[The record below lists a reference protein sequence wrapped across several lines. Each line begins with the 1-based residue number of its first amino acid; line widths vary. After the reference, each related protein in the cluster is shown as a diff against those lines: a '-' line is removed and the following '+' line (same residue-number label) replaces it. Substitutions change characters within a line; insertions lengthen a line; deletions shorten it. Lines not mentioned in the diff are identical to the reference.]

1 MSAGPF
7 VVRRYECSGLTRRMK
22 IRVVSATQLFSL
34 SGIGANNQPPGAVN
48 LPLFVGVGLGDGQ
61 LGVRPRL
68 LLVRFLSPPPGYSL
82 GAKLRIPILRPLLWD
97 GAIPGVT
104 QGTYRGRPV
113 VVVGKLPEVIL

>member
-7 VVRRYECSGLTRRMK
+7 LVRRYECSGLNRRMK
-22 IRVVSATQLFSL
+22 IRVVSATQSFSL

-48 LPLFVGVGLGDGQ
+48 LPLFVGVGLGDGE

-82 GAKLRIPILRPLLWD
+82 GTVLRIPILRPLLWN

-104 QGTYRGRPV
+104 EGIYRGRRI
-113 VVVGKLPEVIL
+113 VVVGKLPEVVL